1 MEVDILNNVFITDL
15 KISICN
21 TKLNEILKNK
31 KSEGVYG
38 KVNDSNS
45 KFRLIKRSKY
55 YHNSYQRVFC
65 GKLENYN
72 EKTIITGKFKL
83 SRSVKAIIIYFN
95 IFLLFCMGV
104 LSYAIFKSNDYLKKT
119 HYTKGLILIIVV
131 YILSYLMVYILTIL
145 GKSGEKYILEILKK
159 ELKAK
164 EFKQSN

>member
-1 MEVDILNNVFITDL
+1 MNNVFITDL
-15 KISICN
+15 KISTCK

-38 KVNDSNS
+38 KVNDSNN

-55 YHNSYQRVFC
+55 YHNSIQRVFC
-65 GKLENYN
+65 GKLENCN

-83 SRSVKAIIIYFN
+83 SRSVKVIIIYFN
-95 IFLLFCMGV
+95 IFLLFCIGGGIYE
-104 LSYAIFKSNDYLKKT
+104 LFKSNDYLKQNQD
-119 HYTKGLILIIVV
+119 TKNLILIIVV
-131 YILSYLMVYILTIL
+131 YILSYLVIYILMIL
-145 GKSGEKYILEILKK
+145 GKSGEKYIVEILKK